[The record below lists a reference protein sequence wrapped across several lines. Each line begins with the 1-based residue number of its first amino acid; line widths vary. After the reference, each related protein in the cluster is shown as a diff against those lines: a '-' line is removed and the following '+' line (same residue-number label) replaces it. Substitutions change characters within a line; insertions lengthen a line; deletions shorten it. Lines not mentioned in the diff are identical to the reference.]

1 MANLLLW
8 KEHLKVF
15 YSKYSS
21 GIRFFV
27 KFFTALCVLVSLNVN
42 IGYMVK
48 LRNPILTAAL
58 CLLCAVLPWGAV
70 AFVAGCFMIAHVYAA
85 SIDMALV
92 ALILLVTVGILYFGF
107 RPGDSYLMLLTP
119 LAFVFHIPYAVP
131 LLVGLGGSL
140 MSVIPV
146 SAGVFIYYLLLY
158 IKENVGILTS
168 ETSVDIVVKYS
179 QLMHNII
186 FNQKML
192 VMLLS
197 CAAGLV
203 AVYVIRRLSMDYS
216 WMTAIV
222 AGLVVQLLILFLGSF
237 LFSVSVNAL
246 EMIAGMAVSALI
258 AVAFT
263 FFVFSVDYTRTE
275 HVQFEDDDYYY
286 YVKAVPK
293 MTVSTTDV
301 KVQKISG
308 RKRTARERTAG
319 ELLQERK
326 TDRQK
331 L

>member
-1 MANLLLW
+1 
-8 KEHLKVF
+8 
-15 YSKYSS
+15 
-21 GIRFFV
+21 
-27 KFFTALCVLVSLNVN
+27 
-42 IGYMVK
+42 
-48 LRNPILTAAL
+48 
-58 CLLCAVLPWGAV
+58 
-70 AFVAGCFMIAHVYAA
+70 
-85 SIDMALV
+85 
-92 ALILLVTVGILYFGF
+92 
-107 RPGDSYLMLLTP
+107 
-119 LAFVFHIPYAVP
+119 
-131 LLVGLGGSL
+131 

-308 RKRTARERTAG
+308 RKRTARERKAG